1 MPTNIPYLCGGI
13 LFDLLLQARKTRQKA
28 RNKLG
33 GGSDGL
39 SDTEIFKGLLYVVT
53 GEEIETAGKTFAKA
67 TTQYKSCQISDSTY
81 IPFKDAS
88 TISAFDSAVKNKNPD
103 ITNRMA
109 EFISK
114 YLNPE
119 KYEWLVKALLDTI
132 RQDDTIS
139 RFDEFNIDVHRK
151 RDKSGISMTDYVY
164 LPSFLVSILHFI
176 LTQRPNN
183 EDGRATFLSWF
194 SRNSE
199 YSEWKFNSDIGSGIE
214 QTIAV
219 PNTYNEFI
227 SARFNGRT
235 KTVYDV
241 KQISRSLH
249 YLSLDDRPYS
259 QEGEAVFINYIEKIA
274 GFYKKIKTLLYS
286 EQPQKFY
293 DFYVCNDLLIKGQ
306 YKHKNCELIPFAAI
320 NTLEEQSKNIII
332 EGTGGI
338 GKSMMMKHLLFEG
351 IQEYETQGRIP
362 VLMFLKNFDIN
373 CSSISDFIWATV
385 HEFDGSITQEQVR
398 EMLTEGKCI
407 LLFDGL
413 DEISSVARPLFEKLM
428 SAFVKRYPN
437 NFCVISSRPT
447 TSFISY
453 SLFSI
458 FEIQPFSKSKAL
470 ELIDKLEFHNAEAKE
485 KFREDLDKRLY
496 QSHQQFASNPLLLT
510 IMLMTYTSY
519 GDIPAKRHI
528 FYAKAYETMARLH
541 DASKGAYVRPMHTKL
556 SPEDFAVLFSEFCA
570 RTYKAEL
577 LEFTVES
584 FSEYMNKV
592 LDANKHLTQA
602 TAYEFLQD
610 LTDNLCIIYK
620 EGEKYYFI
628 HRSFQEYF
636 TAVYFSTQMDD
647 KLKVIGDFFEHK
659 KTRFWADRTFDM
671 MYDMIPEKMDRYI
684 FLPSLEALWKRCD
697 EGHGYWTFLAELYP
711 TIYSY
716 CGEAGDFCENEPQ
729 SYLYN
734 FTVNEN
740 LLRYNGELDN
750 IDWPSEADGF
760 KTDWASIEK
769 YTYDAEGKRKVSYEL
784 CAIDE
789 FPQEYIDECGEPVPE
804 GSSWEIDTEIVR
816 TSSKYSTLKAYLSM
830 QLFPLVKEYKAMRK
844 YTEELKEKM
853 EEKHQ
858 STDWFDNL

>member
-1 MPTNIPYLCGGI
+1 
-13 LFDLLLQARKTRQKA
+13 
-28 RNKLG
+28 
-33 GGSDGL
+33 
-39 SDTEIFKGLLYVVT
+39 
-53 GEEIETAGKTFAKA
+53 
-67 TTQYKSCQISDSTY
+67 
-81 IPFKDAS
+81 
-88 TISAFDSAVKNKNPD
+88 
-103 ITNRMA
+103 
-109 EFISK
+109 
-114 YLNPE
+114 
-119 KYEWLVKALLDTI
+119 
-132 RQDDTIS
+132 
-139 RFDEFNIDVHRK
+139 
-151 RDKSGISMTDYVY
+151 MTDYVY

-453 SLFSI
+453 SPSGSI
-458 FEIQPFSKSKAL
+458 K
-470 ELIDKLEFHNAEAKE
+470 N
-485 KFREDLDKRLY
+485 
-496 QSHQQFASNPLLLT
+496 
-510 IMLMTYTSY
+510 
-519 GDIPAKRHI
+519 
-528 FYAKAYETMARLH
+528 
-541 DASKGAYVRPMHTKL
+541 V
-556 SPEDFAVLFSEFCA
+556 
-570 RTYKAEL
+570 
-577 LEFTVES
+577 
-584 FSEYMNKV
+584 
-592 LDANKHLTQA
+592 
-602 TAYEFLQD
+602 
-610 LTDNLCIIYK
+610 
-620 EGEKYYFI
+620 
-628 HRSFQEYF
+628 
-636 TAVYFSTQMDD
+636 
-647 KLKVIGDFFEHK
+647 
-659 KTRFWADRTFDM
+659 
-671 MYDMIPEKMDRYI
+671 
-684 FLPSLEALWKRCD
+684 
-697 EGHGYWTFLAELYP
+697 
-711 TIYSY
+711 
-716 CGEAGDFCENEPQ
+716 
-729 SYLYN
+729 
-734 FTVNEN
+734 
-740 LLRYNGELDN
+740 
-750 IDWPSEADGF
+750 
-760 KTDWASIEK
+760 
-769 YTYDAEGKRKVSYEL
+769 
-784 CAIDE
+784 
-789 FPQEYIDECGEPVPE
+789 
-804 GSSWEIDTEIVR
+804 
-816 TSSKYSTLKAYLSM
+816 
-830 QLFPLVKEYKAMRK
+830 
-844 YTEELKEKM
+844 
-853 EEKHQ
+853 
-858 STDWFDNL
+858 